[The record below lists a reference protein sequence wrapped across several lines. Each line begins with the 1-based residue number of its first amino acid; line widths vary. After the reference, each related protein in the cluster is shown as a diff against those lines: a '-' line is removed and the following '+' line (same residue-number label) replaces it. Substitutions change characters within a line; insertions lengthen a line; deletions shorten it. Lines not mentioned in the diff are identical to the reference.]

1 MFFQK
6 KTGGNGAGGATE
18 EQTRAMTEKF
28 TACNRETLLGA
39 NELLQFMTNL
49 DYVKGM
55 IRDANLQAS
64 MVNAIAASSE
74 EMASATEGIAE
85 FVQNSNNTM
94 SSAISSSSASLN
106 KIGATFSKVEQHI
119 NETAAVKDIMH
130 EVMAEAAKINDLVNV
145 IKSVADQTNLLS
157 LNASIEAAR
166 AGEQGK
172 GFAVVAGQIKQLAEN
187 TRQQVGTIRDVV
199 SGLGSKITRASSE
212 IDRVLSSFASSKTDI
227 DEATGGVRIITD
239 AMGSVEGRFQAIGS
253 NIEEQSAATQEISSN
268 IQAIHE
274 KAIHLREE
282 ADHTGKAFF
291 DISQKL
297 DEIRLRTLKCAENT
311 DNETMIELTVTDHLM
326 WKWRVYNMI
335 LGNIRLEVSA
345 VGDHNGCRL
354 GKWIATLDKGNP
366 RITSILS
373 RVYQPHANVH
383 EIAKK
388 SIVEYQKGNT
398 KTAEH
403 MLTQIEQN
411 SAEVVG
417 VLRELRAVLA

>member
-1 MFFQK
+1 MIFQRK
-6 KTGGNGAGGATE
+6 INGADAAASVD
-18 EQTRAMTEKF
+18 QARVMNEKF
-28 TACNRETLLGA
+28 TACNRETLQGV
-39 NELLQFMTNL
+39 NGLLQFMTNL

-55 IRDANLQAS
+55 IKDANLQAS

-94 SSAISSSSASLN
+94 STAINSSAASLK
-106 KIGATFSKVEQHI
+106 KIDVTFSKVEKNI
-119 NETAAVKDIMH
+119 TETAAVKDIMQ
-130 EVMAEAAKINDLVNV
+130 EVKAEAAKINELVNV

-172 GFAVVAGQIKQLAEN
+172 GFAVVAGQIKQLAES

-199 SGLGSKITRASSE
+199 SGLSSKIARASSE
-212 IDRVLSSFASSKTDI
+212 IDRVITSFGTSKLDI
-227 DEATGGVRIITD
+227 DEATGGIKSITEV
-239 AMGSVEGRFQAIGS
+239 MGSVESRFQAIGS

-291 DISQKL
+291 DISQRL

-311 DNETMIELTVTDHLM
+311 DNATMIELTVTDHLM

-335 LGNIRLEVSA
+335 LGNIRLEVSS

-354 GKWIATLDKGNP
+354 GKWIGTLDQKNP
-366 RITSILS
+366 RIASILS
-373 RVYQPHANVH
+373 RIHQPHANVH

-398 KTAEH
+398 KTAE
-403 MLTQIEQN
+403 MYLTQIEQN
-411 SAEVVG
+411 SMEVME
-417 VLRELRAVLA
+417 VLRELKTVLV

>member
-1 MFFQK
+1 MIFQRK
-6 KTGGNGAGGATE
+6 INGADAAASVD
-18 EQTRAMTEKF
+18 QARVMNEKF
-28 TACNRETLLGA
+28 TACNRETLQGV
-39 NELLQFMTNL
+39 NGLLQFMTNL

-55 IRDANLQAS
+55 IKDANLQAS

-94 SSAISSSSASLN
+94 STAINSSAASLK
-106 KIGATFSKVEQHI
+106 KIDVTFSKVEKNI
-119 NETAAVKDIMH
+119 TETAAVKDIML
-130 EVMAEAAKINDLVNV
+130 EVKAEAAKINELVNV

-172 GFAVVAGQIKQLAEN
+172 GFAVVAGQIKQLAES

-199 SGLGSKITRASSE
+199 SGLSSKIARASSE
-212 IDRVLSSFASSKTDI
+212 IDRVITSFGTSKLDI
-227 DEATGGVRIITD
+227 DEATGGIKSITEV
-239 AMGSVEGRFQAIGS
+239 MGSVESRFQAIGS

-291 DISQKL
+291 DISQRL

-311 DNETMIELTVTDHLM
+311 DNATMIELTVTDHLM

-335 LGNIRLEVSA
+335 LGNIRLEVSS

-354 GKWIATLDKGNP
+354 GKWIGTLDQKNP
-366 RITSILS
+366 RIASILS
-373 RVYQPHANVH
+373 RIHQPHANVH

-398 KTAEH
+398 KTAE
-403 MLTQIEQN
+403 MYLTQIEQN
-411 SAEVVG
+411 SMEVME
-417 VLRELRAVLA
+417 VLRELKTVLG